1 MKSGQSRSCSHDL
14 VEFGTAIVDK
24 VAVFSGAEE

>member
-14 VEFGTAIVDK
+14 VEFGNAIVDK